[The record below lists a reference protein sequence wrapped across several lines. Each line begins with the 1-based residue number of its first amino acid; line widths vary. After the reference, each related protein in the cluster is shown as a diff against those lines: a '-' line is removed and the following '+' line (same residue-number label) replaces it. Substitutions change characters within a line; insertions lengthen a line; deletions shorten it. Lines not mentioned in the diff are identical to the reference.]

1 MDVVAER
8 LERGI
13 LEEGRLLVV
22 FTESAAVFVRV
33 ALSRFS
39 MEVLPSAQHADFID
53 TG

>member
-1 MDVVAER
+1 
-8 LERGI
+8 
-13 LEEGRLLVV
+13 
-22 FTESAAVFVRV
+22 VRV